1 MIKSEINLHGMCT
14 ESGILNIAA
23 TEHHR
28 IAFTC
33 EVATYT
39 FDFEQTFFWEPHIYK
54 MLFWNYNNSF

>member
-39 FDFEQTFFWEPHIYK
+39 FDFEQTFF
-54 MLFWNYNNSF
+54 